1 MAVDPRTPVVVGVGQ
16 TEQHVDDPAEALEP
30 IDLLS
35 GAVRVALDDAG
46 AARTLAVDTI
56 GIVQIISWPYADPGA
71 LLGRQLGLDD
81 VRATAVT
88 TVGGNSPQ
96 LLLTTL
102 AHDIARGDADVVV
115 VGGAECMRTR
125 WRARREPKVWL
136 PWTETDDPPCP
147 RVLGDDRVGS
157 SEYELA
163 HQADAPIH
171 VYPLL
176 ETALRAAAGRS
187 VVDHQ
192 AHIGALWARFAA
204 VSAANPHAWSR
215 TAYSAT
221 EIVDPS
227 PDNRIVTFPYTKR
240 MCANM
245 GVDQA
250 AALVLC
256 SYEAARTAGVPDDRM
271 VFPLSGADAHD
282 HFFFTER
289 DRLAAA
295 PGMATAAAAACDAAG
310 VAVDDIARFDLYSC
324 FPSAVQLAMDAL
336 GLDGTARG
344 DDRPLTVTG
353 GLAFAGGPTNDY
365 STHAI
370 AAMVD
375 ACRADPGSVG
385 YVSALGWYATKHSVG
400 LYSTT
405 PPASGFVRV
414 DPARTQATVDATP
427 RRSVAGPYDGPAD
440 VEATAVIVDR
450 DGRPSRAVLSA
461 ITPDGTRALANSA
474 DVGVLT
480 SMMQE
485 TWEGRSVHLAT
496 DGTANE
502 LRA

>member
-16 TEQHVDDPAEALEP
+16 TEQHVDDPADALEP
-30 IDLLS
+30 IDLLA
-35 GAVRVALDDAG
+35 GAVRVALADAG

-56 GIVQIISWPYADPGA
+56 GIVQIISWSYTDPGA
-71 LLGRQLGLDD
+71 LLGRRLGLDD
-81 VRATAVT
+81 LRATAVT

-102 AHDIARGDADVVV
+102 AHDIARGETNVAVL
-115 VGGAECMRTR
+115 GGAECMRTR

-136 PWTETDDPPCP
+136 PWTETDDAPCP

-192 AHIGALWARFAA
+192 AHIGALWARFAEA
-204 VSAANPHAWSR
+204 SAANPHAWSR
-215 TAYSAT
+215 TAYSPN
-221 EIVDPS
+221 EIVEPS
-227 PDNRIVTFPYTKR
+227 PDNRSVTFPYTKR

-256 SYEAARTAGVPDDRM
+256 SYDAACEAGVPDDRM

-282 HFFFTER
+282 HFFITER

-295 PGMATAAAAACDAAG
+295 PGMAVAAAAACDAARIT
-310 VAVDDIARFDLYSC
+310 VDDIARFDLYSC
-324 FPSAVQLAMDAL
+324 FPSAVQLAMDSL
-336 GLDGTARG
+336 GLRGADAG

-365 STHAI
+365 ATHAI

-375 ACRADPGSVG
+375 ACRADPGSIG

-405 PPASGFVRV
+405 PPASGFTRV

-427 RRSVAGPYDGPAD
+427 KRAVAGAYDGPAD

-450 DGRPSRAVLSA
+450 DGRPAAAVISA
-461 ITPDGTRALANSA
+461 ITPDDARVLANSA
-474 DVGVLT
+474 VEGVLT

-485 TWEGRSVHLAT
+485 PWEGRSVQLAT
-496 DGTANE
+496 DGTTNE